1 LVTKSTLISLINN
14 PFSVS
19 EEQEKA
25 LENLQNDYPYCQSIS
40 LLLAKS
46 YHNNESISF
55 EKQLKNTAIS
65 VPNRNVLYELIH
77 SEQAVKGEVA
87 KTIVVEKEPEV
98 IKEVEVVEEE
108 KVIELNISQ
117 PIEVVEKAEISKK
130 EKLESFVKQ
139 KQEEREKGTQDKQ
152 SKELDNLIISGAMSS
167 VVLLDEEIE
176 VKKPE
181 KEIIKEEKKEVKSP
195 QTFYDWLAPNE
206 VKESVKEPESVKPSV
221 EDMVDKFIEERKK
234 NNEYIRLNKGTDEAK
249 KFYSP
254 LEVAKNSL
262 MDKDDF
268 VTETLAR
275 IYEGQ
280 GLNEKAIVV
289 YEKLS
294 LKNPEKSSYFATLI
308 EKLKQKNS

>member
-1 LVTKSTLISLINN
+1 MVTKSTLISLINN

-77 SEQAVKGEVA
+77 SEQAVKGEVS

-167 VVLLDEEIE
+167 IVLLDEEIE

-234 NNEYIRLNKGTDEAK
+234 NNEHIRLNKGTDEAK

>member
-1 LVTKSTLISLINN
+1 MVTKSTLISLINN

-206 VKESVKEPESVKPSV
+206 VKEFVKEPESVKPSV

-234 NNEYIRLNKGTDEAK
+234 NNEHIRLNKGTDEAK

-280 GLNEKAIVV
+280 GLNENAIVV

>member
-98 IKEVEVVEEE
+98 IKEVEVVEEG

-234 NNEYIRLNKGTDEAK
+234 NNEHISLNKGTDEAK

>member
-1 LVTKSTLISLINN
+1 MVTKSTLISLINN

-77 SEQAVKGEVA
+77 SEQAVKGEVS

-152 SKELDNLIISGAMSS
+152 NKELDNLIISGAMSS

-206 VKESVKEPESVKPSV
+206 VKGSVKEPESVKPSV

-234 NNEYIRLNKGTDEAK
+234 NNEHIRLNKGTDEAK

>member
-1 LVTKSTLISLINN
+1 MVTKSTLISLINN

-77 SEQAVKGEVA
+77 SEQAVKGEVS

-234 NNEYIRLNKGTDEAK
+234 NNEHIRLNKGTDEAK

>member
-1 LVTKSTLISLINN
+1 MVTKSTLISLINN

-195 QTFYDWLAPNE
+195 QTFYDWLAPNG

-234 NNEYIRLNKGTDEAK
+234 NNEHIRLNKGTDEAK

>member
-1 LVTKSTLISLINN
+1 MVTKSTLISLINN

-77 SEQAVKGEVA
+77 SEQAVKGEVS

-181 KEIIKEEKKEVKSP
+181 MEIIKEEKKEVKSP

-234 NNEYIRLNKGTDEAK
+234 NNEHIRLNKGTDEAK

>member
-77 SEQAVKGEVA
+77 SEQAVKGEVS

-130 EKLESFVKQ
+130 EARGKRK
-139 KQEEREKGTQDKQ
+139 RY
-152 SKELDNLIISGAMSS
+152 AR
-167 VVLLDEEIE
+167 
-176 VKKPE
+176 
-181 KEIIKEEKKEVKSP
+181 
-195 QTFYDWLAPNE
+195 QT
-206 VKESVKEPESVKPSV
+206 K
-221 EDMVDKFIEERKK
+221 
-234 NNEYIRLNKGTDEAK
+234 
-249 KFYSP
+249 
-254 LEVAKNSL
+254 
-262 MDKDDF
+262 
-268 VTETLAR
+268 
-275 IYEGQ
+275 
-280 GLNEKAIVV
+280 
-289 YEKLS
+289 
-294 LKNPEKSSYFATLI
+294 
-308 EKLKQKNS
+308 

>member
-77 SEQAVKGEVA
+77 SEQAVKGEVS

-181 KEIIKEEKKEVKSP
+181 MEIIKEEKKEVKSP

-234 NNEYIRLNKGTDEAK
+234 NNEHIRLNKGTDEAK

>member
-1 LVTKSTLISLINN
+1 LVTKSILISLINN

-77 SEQAVKGEVA
+77 SEQAVKGEVS

-108 KVIELNISQ
+108 KVIEL
-117 PIEVVEKAEISKK
+117 EISKK
-130 EKLESFVKQ
+130 QKLESFVKQ

-234 NNEYIRLNKGTDEAK
+234 NNEHIRLNKGTDEAK